1 VTVRTAFR
9 LPHALLG
16 LSILAA
22 CRADGVVNPTN
33 PNVQQYW
40 ALQLDRSAITLA
52 LAADYDTLH
61 LTAMPVTPS
70 GAPIEGLP
78 APTFRS
84 TNVNTV
90 TVDAAGQITALDLTA
105 GTQVI
110 ASLTAD
116 GITHADTAL
125 VAVTAEAA
133 TVTSFSI
140 QPVPPDSARL
150 ALRGT
155 LLQTFHAL
163 TPIVMDVGGVPL
175 SGNPVRY
182 QSLDRRTALVDS
194 YGGTVQGLR
203 LGYVDLV
210 AATTVYGQTF
220 TDTLSFRIGYPG
232 YVKVKVHG
240 PFYAFV
246 PYQTGSLIPDSVV
259 IGTGG
264 VVEWE
269 NTGML
274 EGTLMDMVFEPAA
287 AATLDSVP
295 EQYVCVNYG
304 IDCGST
310 GNVAPFGPPI
320 NLPDGSNFEDYFRNL
335 SRARRFTQPGVYRYR
350 NTQWNTEGVV
360 VVMDE
365 TAP

>member
-1 VTVRTAFR
+1 MTVRIASS
-9 LPHALLG
+9 
-16 LSILAA
+16 LSRTLWGVVILAA
-22 CRADGVVNPTN
+22 CRADEVVSPIN

-61 LTAMPVTPS
+61 LQARPVTPS
-70 GAPIEGLP
+70 GVPIEGLP

-90 TVDAAGQITALDLTA
+90 IVDATGQITALDLTA
-105 GTQVI
+105 GTQI
-110 ASLTAD
+110 ITSLTAD
-116 GITHADTAL
+116 GVTHTDTAL
-125 VAVTAEAA
+125 VAVTAAPA
-133 TVTSFSI
+133 PVTSFSI
-140 QPVPPDSARL
+140 HPVPPDSARF

-155 LLQTFHAL
+155 LLQSFHPL
-163 TPIVMDVGGVPL
+163 TPIVLDAGGIPL
-175 SGNPVRY
+175 SGVPVRY

-194 YGGTVQGLR
+194 WAGTVQGLR
-203 LGYVDLV
+203 LGYVDLA

-232 YVKVKVHG
+232 YVKVKVYG
-240 PFYAFV
+240 PFYGFV
-246 PYQTGSLIPDSVV
+246 PYQPGTFVPDSVV

-295 EQYVCVNYG
+295 EQYVCVNYSV
-304 IDCGST
+304 DCGST

-350 NTQWNTEGVV
+350 NTQWNTEGVIV
-360 VVMDE
+360 VIDE